1 MARLCKKGG
10 FLINSMTKQYADVSK
25 LGQHK
30 YFKTEIISQFVDEYK
45 HIEQYMEELEEE
57 GTWKLMF
64 RRVLDQYTKGNQGLV
79 HAMRVL

>member
-10 FLINSMTKQYADVSK
+10 FLINSMTKQYAD
-25 LGQHK
+25 
-30 YFKTEIISQFVDEYK
+30 FVDEYK

-57 GTWKLMF
+57 GIWKLMF
-64 RRVLDQYTKGNQGLV
+64 RRVLEQYTKGNQGLV